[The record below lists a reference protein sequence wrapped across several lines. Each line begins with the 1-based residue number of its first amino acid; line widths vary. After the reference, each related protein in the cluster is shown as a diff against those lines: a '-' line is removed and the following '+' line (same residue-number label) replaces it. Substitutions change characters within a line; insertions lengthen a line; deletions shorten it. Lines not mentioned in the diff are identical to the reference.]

1 MTSHLARIGPPSF
14 LIVPGLNNSGPTHW
28 QTLWL
33 RLLRNTSRVE
43 LGDWHAPDRET
54 WVARLDEAIRDA
66 SGPVILCAHSLG
78 CHAVAWWAATRAKQD
93 GWPVAGALLVAPPE
107 CEDSEQLSALP
118 GFAPRPLVR
127 LPFPSILAGSR
138 NDHYATLAQSRRMAR
153 EWGSIF
159 VDAGEVGHINAESG
173 IGLWPDGLSKL
184 GRLLALS
191 GFGRR
196 HRDTSTESVA
206 TIDRLAA

>member
-1 MTSHLARIGPPSF
+1 MTSHLARIGSPSF
-14 LIVPGLNNSGPTHW
+14 LIVPGLDNLGPAHW
-28 QTLWL
+28 QTLWQ

-43 LGDWHAPDRET
+43 PGEWGAPDRET
-54 WVARLDEAIRDA
+54 WVTRLDEAISA
-66 SGPVILCAHSLG
+66 ATGPVILCAHSLG

-107 CEDSEQLSALP
+107 CEDSEQISRLP
-118 GFAPRPLVR
+118 GFAARPLVK
-127 LPFPSILAGSR
+127 LPFPSILTGSR
-138 NDHYATLAQSRRMAR
+138 DDRYATLAQSRRMAR

-159 VDAGEVGHINAESG
+159 ADAGAVGHINADSG

-184 GRLLALS
+184 GRLLSLS

-196 HRDTSTESVA
+196 QRDASAETDTM
-206 TIDRLAA
+206 IHRLAT